1 MTRGAAGNPESI
13 RARLLNRARA
23 EGVEFQQLLT
33 RFALERLLYRLSIS
47 EHRDQFLLK
56 GALLFNLWYSASHRP
71 TRDVDFLGF
80 GSDDLPRIEAVFREL
95 CKLAVADGIVFDPK
109 SVRAAEI
116 RLDANYGGVR
126 VTLMGVLAG
135 ARCPVQ
141 ADIGFGDAVTPGPEE
156 SSYPTLLADLPA
168 PNLRVYPKYTVIAEK
183 FHAIVE
189 LGMENSRMKDY
200 FDLWILLRDQTIDR
214 PLVASAIQATFGRR
228 QTKLPAGIPIGL
240 STEFASDALKISQ
253 WDAFVARNKLKAPDL
268 ASLVAELRGIID
280 GLY

>member
-1 MTRGAAGNPESI
+1 MTRGATGNPESV

-47 EHRDQFLLK
+47 AHRDQFLLK

-80 GSDDLPRIEAVFREL
+80 GSDDLRRIEAVFREL
-95 CKLAVADGIVFDPK
+95 CTLAVADGIVFDPQ
-109 SVRAAEI
+109 SVRATEI
-116 RLDANYGGVR
+116 RAEANYGGVR

-168 PNLRVYPKYTVIAEK
+168 PSLRIYPKYTVIAEK

-200 FDLWILLRDQTIDR
+200 FDLWILLRDRDIDR
-214 PLVASAIQATFGRR
+214 AIVGQAIRATFERR
-228 QTKLPAGIPIGL
+228 QTAIPSDGPIGL
-240 STEFASDALKISQ
+240 SEEFAANGLKRSQ
-253 WDAFVARNKLKAPDL
+253 WTAFARRNALEVPDL
-268 ASLVAELRGIID
+268 TVIVTQLREQLD
-280 GLY
+280 DLR

>member
-1 MTRGAAGNPESI
+1 MTRASPGNPDSI

-23 EGVEFQQLLT
+23 EGVELQQVLT

-47 EHRDQFLLK
+47 DHRDQFLLK
-56 GALLFNLWYSASHRP
+56 GALLFNLWYSELHRP

-80 GSDDLPRIEAVFREL
+80 GPEDLPRIEAVFRDL
-95 CKLAVADGIVFDPK
+95 CEISVPDGITFDPK
-109 SVRAAEI
+109 SVKATEI

-126 VTLMGVLAG
+126 VTLIGLLAG

-141 ADIGFGDAVTPGPEE
+141 ADIGFGDAVTPSPEE
-156 SSYPTLLADLPA
+156 ASYPTLLADLPA

-200 FDLWILLRDQTIDR
+200 FDLWILLKDPSIDW
-214 PLVASAIQATFGRR
+214 PLAAKAIRATFDRR
-228 QTKLPAGIPIGL
+228 QTQQPTGIPLGL
-240 STEFASDALKISQ
+240 STEFALDALKNSQ
-253 WDAFVARNKLKAPDL
+253 WNAFVARNKLEAPDL
-268 ASLVAELRGIID
+268 ADVLEALRRVLD
-280 GLY
+280 GLL